1 MAQLK
6 ASTGLRSTRETAR
19 QREVSE
25 VGTSNVSEPE
35 SLRKTHL
42 TREGARITDSQLQY
56 TVPVKLAPKPRGE
69 IFHEGGNL
77 RKLVESPVRLSA
89 LIRPIGRA
97 SGRCKKYGGTEGE
110 SVSPR

>member
-42 TREGARITDSQLQY
+42 TSRPHPERSCLHAALATVYSDIARRAIGNHEFMH
-56 TVPVKLAPKPRGE
+56 LAPNR
-69 IFHEGGNL
+69 
-77 RKLVESPVRLSA
+77 
-89 LIRPIGRA
+89 
-97 SGRCKKYGGTEGE
+97 
-110 SVSPR
+110 